1 MHFVSKVE
9 RLILLEEWLFLDVRF
24 FISIFQNVV
33 KCNFRVVTMSHLTAY
48 KAVISHLH
56 KLLKKVRGPK
66 SCKNNVTMQTNLV

>member
-1 MHFVSKVE
+1 MHFVSRVE
-9 RLILLEEWLFLDVRF
+9 RLILLEELLFLNLRL
-24 FISIFQNVV
+24 FICIFQNVV
-33 KCNFRVVTMSHLTAY
+33 KCNLRVFTTSHLTAY